1 MDDNTNDST
10 PEVSVVSLY
19 QDIKSKVDGI
29 AYDVSK
35 NARGVAAAG
44 PSLRKVL
51 RQVRKDIQNLVKL
64 SLVQEKAS
72 EQEKSETNTAVGVE

>member
-1 MDDNTNDST
+1 MDDNTNDNT

-35 NARGVAAAG
+35 NGRGVAAAG
-44 PSLRKVL
+44 PPLSYVL
-51 RQVRKDIQNLVKL
+51 RQVRKGIQSLVAL